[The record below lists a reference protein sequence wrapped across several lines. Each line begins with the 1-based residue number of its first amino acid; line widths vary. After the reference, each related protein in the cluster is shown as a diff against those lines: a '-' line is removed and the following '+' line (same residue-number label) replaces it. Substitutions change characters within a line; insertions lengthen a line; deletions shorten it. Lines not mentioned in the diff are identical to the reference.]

1 MQCTAAIFLGLT
13 DTCCNCT
20 APTKGKFLSRIGG
33 QCEAK
38 DCHGGNEHARDYQVE
53 EVVHL
58 GMQAIDKCSFP
69 EAQNESIFVNVCGC
83 LKALYRSSPNLDD
96 ECDVQIWLWTT
107 IVDHLVSHGRHS
119 WTVKSDQLRLCMG
132 GILNYTWGKTIKS
145 DHVWGK
151 SWTMFGGKSSK
162 VTNWDYVWG
171 KSWTLFGG
179 NPKLC

>member
-1 MQCTAAIFLGLT
+1 
-13 DTCCNCT
+13 
-20 APTKGKFLSRIGG
+20 
-33 QCEAK
+33 
-38 DCHGGNEHARDYQVE
+38 
-53 EVVHL
+53 
-58 GMQAIDKCSFP
+58 MQAIDKFSFP
-69 EAQNESIFVNVCGC
+69 EAQNDSIFVNVCGC

-119 WTVKSDQLRLCMG
+119 WNVKSDQLRLCLG

-162 VTNWDYVWG
+162 VTNWDYVRGNPELSKVTNWNYVWG
-171 KSWTLFGG
+171 KLTKRQLQIKTLVVKSWQRCDRFDSGEVELLMCTRCEGGEGAKLPSATLQGK
-179 NPKLC
+179 N